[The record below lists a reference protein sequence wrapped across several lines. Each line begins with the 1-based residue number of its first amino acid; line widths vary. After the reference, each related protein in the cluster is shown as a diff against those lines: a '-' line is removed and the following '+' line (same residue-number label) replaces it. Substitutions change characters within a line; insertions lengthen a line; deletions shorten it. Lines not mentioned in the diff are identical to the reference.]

1 MKLKLSDLFVVDT
14 ARKILSLYFFKGLLE
29 DLTKTAAIKLLHTRS
44 TFTRNWRRSKTFS
57 SLPVYPGFLGSF
69 LLCARRVASL
79 KTRILNLKKW
89 DTSDSR
95 MILAAFFFH
104 NNFLTRPEP
113 RVSFLEIE
121 SVSRRKACS
130 NGRDDWGRWSYPRA
144 HPEVGGRLAG
154 Q

>member
-14 ARKILSLYFFKGLLE
+14 ARKILYFFKGLLE

-44 TFTRNWRRSKTFS
+44 TFTHNWRRSKTFS
-57 SLPVYPGFLGSF
+57 SPPSSPPVYPGFLGSF
-69 LLCARRVASL
+69 LLCARRAASF

-104 NNFLTRPEP
+104 NNFLARPEP
-113 RVSFLEIE
+113 RGSLLEIE
-121 SVSRRKACS
+121 C
-130 NGRDDWGRWSYPRA
+130 
-144 HPEVGGRLAG
+144 LATKG
-154 Q
+154 V